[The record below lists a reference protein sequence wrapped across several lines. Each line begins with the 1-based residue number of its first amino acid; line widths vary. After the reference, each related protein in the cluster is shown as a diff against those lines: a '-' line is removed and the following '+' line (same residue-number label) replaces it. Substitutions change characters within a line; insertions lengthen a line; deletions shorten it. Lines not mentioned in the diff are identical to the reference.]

1 MSKFIMVCNFLWQLE
16 AQQQQRLAWE
26 DAAQARI
33 DRARANAL
41 AMVQHEN
48 MLRANPS
55 GMLGNARLNDREAL
69 IEAGL
74 L

>member
-1 MSKFIMVCNFLWQLE
+1 MSKFIMVCNFLWQME
-16 AQQQQRLAWE
+16 AQHHQRLAWE
-26 DAAQARI
+26 DAEQARM

-41 AMVQHEN
+41 AVIQIER
-48 MLRANPS
+48 MLSAHPS

-69 IEAGL
+69 KKAGL